1 MDFIAGLTGDKYE
14 SFCRSIEKAV
24 ELAPE
29 NITVHT
35 LALKRS
41 ASLVTEHGTDSV
53 CRDTVRMTDFAQG
66 LLTGAGYEPYYMYRQ
81 SKSVGNLENIG
92 WCKPGTESLYNIYMM
107 EELHSVVACGG
118 GAVTKL
124 TSFGGEKVERIY
136 NFKYPY
142 EYINRFDELL
152 ERKAQSGLRIT
163 EESK

>member
-1 MDFIAGLTGDKYE
+1 MSSPCA
-14 SFCRSIEKAV
+14 
-24 ELAPE
+24 
-29 NITVHT
+29 
-35 LALKRS
+35 
-41 ASLVTEHGTDSV
+41 
-53 CRDTVRMTDFAQG
+53 
-66 LLTGAGYEPYYMYRQ
+66 
-81 SKSVGNLENIG
+81 KSVI
-92 WCKPGTESLYNIYMM
+92 

-142 EYINRFDELL
+142 EYINRFGELL